1 MNQPLQE
8 FLYNWDC
15 VRASLEKEAEAMEQ
29 AQKDAK
35 KGSAPQM
42 DFDEWM
48 NTVSK
53 ENVGNYKER
62 KYGIKK
68 KR

>member
-1 MNQPLQE
+1 
-8 FLYNWDC
+8 
-15 VRASLEKEAEAMEQ
+15 MEQ
-29 AQKDAK
+29 AQKNAK

-53 ENVGNYKER
+53 ENVGNYKEQ